1 MSHYENAA
9 HTTAIEGA
17 RARARAGLQNFFNN
31 NISTLSISINDVT
44 QAEQNIATIENI
56 ANWEKNQIGWWNW
69 FTTLMTQS
77 GHYSLDD
84 FIVPTF
90 SDMISTL
97 KSIGEVNVRVQNLLN
112 KQNKT
117 EGEKLHLSELAGQMQ
132 GLFESLLNHAS
143 DYIIDTTLSDDVS
156 PNNQAVITP
165 ELPLLD
171 IFTAA
176 DDINTPFVGLLRT
189 SFIIHNAEARVSGL
203 LAVQDAIKQNTGYFE
218 IPTRIKLKLN
228 EAMLEAVQQG
238 EPITVLQG
246 YITNSRANLR
256 QGGYIPAEIYKDR
269 RLSVATEIQDKLTQI
284 HNNRG
289 NLGLPNTIGYP
300 AVNASQQQKDVVL
313 YLQRWCNQGKGV
325 DVRAELMDA
334 KLQSILDALTAS
346 NANEYNERVRKL
358 IKYITLSSPNSVPM
372 TKEQFSEQIVKSDP
386 GDIHTP
392 QGMSKDDDDE
402 DVEMKVSQDGLYNDY
417 ITTWHGSIWRTRQ
430 NLYVANPVQG
440 GPPRIPGPV
449 LNSLGLDENGNQI
462 LPLPTM
468 ETNLLSVFHPAQGA
482 NILQGIYL
490 HPQNI
495 NGQIIG
501 GRRKSRR
508 RRRKRKKRKSRK
520 KKGGRKTKSGR
531 KRKSRRKRKKKTR
544 RKKKKQ

>member
-1 MSHYENAA
+1 MPLSAAQQNA
-9 HTTAIEGA
+9 ISSA
-17 RARARAGLQNFFNN
+17 RARAISGLQNFFNN
-31 NISTLSISINDVT
+31 NISTLNININDVN

-56 ANWEKNQIGWWNW
+56 ANWEKNQIGWWEW
-69 FTTLMTQS
+69 FTTLMTRS
-77 GHYSLDD
+77 GHDSLDD
-84 FIVPTF
+84 FIVPKF
-90 SDMISTL
+90 QQLIHIL

-117 EGEKLHLSELAGQMQ
+117 EEEKLHLSELAGKMQ

-143 DYIIDTTLSDDVS
+143 YYITDTTLSDDVS

-189 SFIIHNAEARVSGL
+189 SFMIHNAEAKVSGL
-203 LAVQDAIKQNTGYFE
+203 LAVQHAIKQNMDYFE

-228 EAMLEAVQQG
+228 EAMLEAVQT
-238 EPITVLQG
+238 EDSIAVLQG

-300 AVNASQQQKDVVL
+300 AVNASLQQKDVVL

-325 DVRAELMDA
+325 NVRAEIMDA
-334 KLQSILDALTAS
+334 KLQSILDALTDG
-346 NANEYNERVRKL
+346 NANDYNERVRKL

-402 DVEMKVSQDGLYNDY
+402 DVEMKVSQDDLYNDY

-462 LPLPTM
+462 LPQPTM

-531 KRKSRRKRKKKTR
+531 KRKTRRKRRKRKKKKTR
-544 RKKKKQ
+544 RKK